1 MSYSFG
7 VALGTKEAVKQVLM
21 DKQYELQRVFPQSHL
36 DVYTEAVERMPEG
49 HNVSVSVSG
58 HEEADGSKGWQSI
71 TMSHSAPAVQASSL
85 PKTPDAVSGV
95 VEVAPTPQVV

>member
-71 TMSHSAPAVQASSL
+71 TMSHAAAVQAPILSQPASA
-85 PKTPDAVSGV
+85 DVGAVI
-95 VEVAPTPQVV
+95 EPTPQVV